1 MQYIDLIILSNDIN
15 KFYHYITTVSIDYP
29 AFITIFEKLLTSIR
43 SIEMM
48 YIVKETLPQHYSSLI
63 KDLSNF
69 EEDSEEE
76 YRKKF
81 FNIIFTAIEQ
91 YGVLARLKR
100 DGCQFK
106 RIWFYIALERCN
118 PNFLDNI
125 LLIGVEK
132 LNNDYSRTIVFDEE
146 KIDYKDFL
154 KVYQTLYQEDDR
166 LYGLNI
172 KINKPFAYDN

>member
-1 MQYIDLIILSNDIN
+1 MQYIDLVILSNDIN
-15 KFYHYITTVSIDYP
+15 KFYHYITTQSIDYFT
-29 AFITIFEKLLTSIR
+29 FIAIFEKLLTSTR
-43 SIEMM
+43 NIEMM
-48 YIVKETLPQHYSSLI
+48 YIVKEILPEHYSNLI

-69 EEDSEEE
+69 EEDTEEE

-91 YGVLARLKR
+91 YGVLTRLKR

-125 LLIGVEK
+125 LLVGVEK
-132 LNNDYSRTIVFDEE
+132 LSNDNSRTIVYDED

-154 KVYQTLYQEDDR
+154 KVYQMLYQEDDR
-166 LYGLNI
+166 LYGINI
-172 KINKPFAYDN
+172 KINKPFEYDN